1 MNQSIVD
8 FFFPHFVVVACGK
21 VRDNSSTSS
30 SSSYFTS
37 NQNEFPEFPE
47 RRNWGT
53 WAASV
58 RDDVTAPSIGIGNV
72 ATRIIIQINKQIAAE
87 DETIIRNWRWCHQ
100 LEFISF
106 LFSFSLSL
114 SLSSPPPSLS
124 NEKIRFI
131 YVLLFHF
138 LPFLFPSLPPSLP
151 PSIPPHFCLIFLVV
165 FYSLSRSVECDYE
178 IYSDSTNKQRGA
190 PRKSNWN
197 QEKKNKKKK

>member
-114 SLSSPPPSLS
+114 SLSLLPLSSHSRSPSLS
-124 NEKIRFI
+124 LSFSLSLSLNQC
-131 YVLLFHF
+131 VLHCNSAKHNNILVYSFVIGV
-138 LPFLFPSLPPSLP
+138 LV
-151 PSIPPHFCLIFLVV
+151 IFLYLYNANICIHHWDYVHW
-165 FYSLSRSVECDYE
+165 YICISLL
-178 IYSDSTNKQRGA
+178 
-190 PRKSNWN
+190 
-197 QEKKNKKKK
+197 